1 MFGLQDG
8 LVSTTGVVVGVSVA
22 VADKRFILLSAF
34 VTIAVEALSMATGQY
49 LSEKSVHD
57 LPNNHHHDNLI
68 FGGLFMFFAY
78 LAGGIV
84 PIIPILLGYS
94 PSTPFLSIYYAFVGL
109 FILGFA
115 KAKIFGG
122 KVLKSSLEM
131 LLVGGLSVIIG
142 ITIGSLFKIWLF
154 VKHILWKNIYCSRFC
169 FC

>member
-34 VTIAVEALSMATGQY
+34 ITIAVEALSMASGQY

-57 LPNNHHHDNLI
+57 LPASHHHDNLF
-68 FGGLFMFFAY
+68 FGSLFMFLSY

-84 PIIPILLGYS
+84 PIIPIMLGFS
-94 PSTPFLSIYYAFVGL
+94 SSTPFISIYYSFVGL
-109 FILGFA
+109 FFLGFA
-115 KAKIFGG
+115 KAKLFGG

-131 LLVGGLSVIIG
+131 LFVGGLSVIIG
-142 ITIGSLFKIWLF
+142 LTIGSLFKI
-154 VKHILWKNIYCSRFC
+154 
-169 FC
+169 